1 MKTILTILLLLAYN
15 TFAQNLTVL
24 GKIYIDT
31 VNLYPTEYTTC
42 DSTKT
47 LRIMTD
53 NELSNMA
60 SDRLS
65 KMYKLSNDYDNEFLN
80 GGFDFSKKVAVDSSK
95 NILLIYVDVSNS
107 YKLSAIDAIMG
118 YVDEDDVL
126 HKDIKELNPKM
137 IYVNYFQVFNN
148 VYKREHVVVTLV
160 LPNNENKNY
169 YYIDTI
175 E

>member
-1 MKTILTILLLLAYN
+1 M
-15 TFAQNLTVL
+15 
-24 GKIYIDT
+24 YIDT

-107 YKLSAIDAIMG
+107 YKLSAIDAMLDYI
-118 YVDEDDVL
+118 DRDDLL
-126 HKDIKELNPKM
+126 HKDIKKLSAKM
-137 IYVNYFQVFNN
+137 IYVNYFQVFTSTS
-148 VYKREHVVVTLV
+148 KREHVVVTLV
-160 LPNNENKNY
+160 LPNDENKKY
-169 YYIDTI
+169 YYVDIID
-175 E
+175 

>member
-1 MKTILTILLLLAYN
+1 MKTILTILLLVAYN
-15 TFAQNLTVL
+15 TFAQNVTVL
-24 GKIYIDT
+24 GRMYIDT

-53 NELSNMA
+53 DGLSNMA

-65 KMYKLSNDYDNEFLN
+65 KMYNLPNEYDNEFLN
-80 GGFDFSKKVAVDSSK
+80 GGFDFCKKVAVDSSK

-107 YKLSAIDAIMG
+107 YKLSAIDAMLDYI
-118 YVDEDDVL
+118 DRDDLL
-126 HKDIKELNPKM
+126 HKDIKKLSAKM
-137 IYVNYFQVFNN
+137 IYVNYFQVFTSTS
-148 VYKREHVVVTLV
+148 KREHVVVTLV
-160 LPNNENKNY
+160 LPNGENKKY
-169 YYIDTI
+169 YYIDII

>member
-24 GKIYIDT
+24 GRVYIDT

-53 NELSNMA
+53 DGLSNMA

-65 KMYKLSNDYDNEFLN
+65 KMYSLSNDYDNEFLN
-80 GGFDFSKKVAVDSSK
+80 GGFDFCKKVAVDSSK

-107 YKLSAIDAIMG
+107 YKLTAIEAIMD
-118 YVDEDDVL
+118 YVNEDDVL
-126 HKDIKELNPKM
+126 NKDIKELNPKM
-137 IYVNYFQVFNN
+137 IYVNYFQVFNS

-160 LPNNENKNY
+160 LPNNENKKY